1 MAGVE
6 ISARN
11 VSRMAARR
19 AFIETSTDDRQAVAG
34 FASLVHSPPTML
46 MIATVVLAA
55 AAVLP
60 QAPASIP
67 VPVPVPAPAPAP
79 AVAESILDEVRRPGA
94 DAVLVNVWATWCTP
108 CREEFPDLL
117 HVARELAPKGLR
129 LVLVSVDF
137 PEDAAETTSFLTS
150 QGVDFATFIRT
161 GKDEAFV
168 NGLEPKWS
176 GVIPATFLYDAGG
189 KLVQF
194 WEGKASYPVIKKR
207 AQRALNA
214 KETP

>member
-1 MAGVE
+1 M
-6 ISARN
+6 SLT
-11 VSRMAARR
+11 AA
-19 AFIETSTDDRQAVAG
+19 
-34 FASLVHSPPTML
+34 L
-46 MIATVVLAA
+46 VLAA

-60 QAPASIP
+60 PAA
-67 VPVPVPAPAPAP
+67 APAPAP
-79 AVAESILDEVRRPGA
+79 AGADAILAEVRRPGA
-94 DAVLVNVWATWCTP
+94 GAVLVNVWATWCVP

-137 PEDAAETTSFLTS
+137 PGAEAETTSFLTS
-150 QGVDFATFIRT
+150 QGVDFPTYLRT

-168 NGLEPKWS
+168 DGLEPQWS
-176 GVIPATFLYDAGG
+176 GAIPATFLYDAKG

-207 AQRALNA
+207 AQKALET
-214 KETP
+214 KEIR